1 MRHIIFVK
9 GLDSEEKAQ
18 RISETL
24 DETRLKYTV
33 SVISSS
39 VTVEGSNDSVYTAKQ
54 AIMQAGF
61 MVQ

>member
-18 RISETL
+18 QISETL

-54 AIMQAGF
+54 AIMLAGF